1 MPRGEE
7 GGGRMGRPRGGA
19 GRAAAGKR
27 PAGGWAA
34 GGGAGGGV
42 RRAGATR
49 PVRRGPRRGL
59 SGLGCGRGRGGGDPG
74 PAGRWRRRRPGPA
87 SASASRGPGGV
98 GAGSGPGGVGAG
110 ARGRGR
116 GARGAETP
124 PRRRDGA
131 RRGALAPEE
140 RAEVNLAYVEAAEC
154 VSEPVNREPPSR
166 EAQLLTLQNMSE
178 FDILV
183 IGGGA
188 TGCGCALDA
197 VTRGLK
203 TALVERD
210 DFSSGTSS
218 RSTKLI
224 HGGVRYLQKAIMK
237 LDIEQYRM
245 VKEALH
251 ERANLLEI
259 APHLSAPLPIMLPIY
274 KWWQLPYYWV
284 GIKLYDLV
292 AGSNCLKSSYV
303 LSKSRALEHFPML
316 QKDKLVGAI
325 VYYDGQHNDARM
337 NLAIA
342 LTAARY
348 GAATANYMEVVS
360 LLKEAEPHTGRQRVC
375 GARCRDVLTGQ
386 EFDVRAKCVINATGP
401 FTDTVRRM
409 DNQDAAAI
417 CQPSAGVHIVM
428 PGYYSPESMGLLDP
442 ATSDGR
448 VIFFLPWQKMT
459 IAGTT
464 DTPTDVTH
472 HPIPSEEDINFILNE
487 VRNYLSC
494 DVEVR
499 RGDVLAA
506 WSGIRPLVTDPKSA
520 DTQSISRNHV
530 VDISESGLI
539 TIAGGKWTTYR
550 SMAEDTINAAI
561 KTHNLKAGPSR
572 TVGLFL
578 QGGKDWSPTLYIR
591 LVQDYGL
598 ESEVKYGIKE
608 YACTAVDMISRR
620 TRLAFL
626 NVQAAEE
633 ALPRIVE
640 LMAKELNWD
649 DYKKEEE
656 LETARKF
663 LYYEMGYKSRSE
675 QLTDRSEISLL
686 PSDIDRYKKRFHKF
700 DADQKGFITI
710 VDVQRVLESIGVQM
724 DENTLHE
731 ILNEVDLNK
740 NGQVELNE
748 FLQLMSAI
756 QKGRV
761 SGSRLAILM
770 KTAEENLDR
779 RVPIPVDRSCGGL

>member
-1 MPRGEE
+1 MAFKKAVKGTIL
-7 GGGRMGRPRGGA
+7 
-19 GRAAAGKR
+19 
-27 PAGGWAA
+27 A
-34 GGGAGGGV
+34 GGGAL
-42 RRAGATR
+42 ATIL
-49 PVRRGPRRGL
+49 GL
-59 SGLGCGRGRGGGDPG
+59 SQF
-74 PAGRWRRRRPGPA
+74 AHYRRKQM
-87 SASASRGPGGV
+87 
-98 GAGSGPGGVGAG
+98 
-110 ARGRGR
+110 
-116 GARGAETP
+116 T
-124 PRRRDGA
+124 
-131 RRGALAPEE
+131 
-140 RAEVNLAYVEAAEC
+140 LAYVRAAEN
-154 VSEPVNREPPSR
+154 VSEPVNKDPPSR
-166 EAQLLTLQNMSE
+166 EAQILTLRNTPE
-178 FDILV
+178 FDVLV

-259 APHLSAPLPIMLPIY
+259 APHLSAPLPIMLPVY

-284 GIKLYDLV
+284 GIKMYDLV
-292 AGSNCLKSSYV
+292 AGSNCLKSSYI

-316 QKDKLVGAI
+316 QKDRLVGAI

-348 GAATANYMEVVS
+348 GAATANYMEVLS
-360 LLKEAEPHTGRQRVC
+360 LLKKTDPQTGKERVS
-375 GARCRDVLTGQ
+375 GARCKDILTGQ

-401 FTDTVRRM
+401 FTDAVRQM
-409 DNQDAAAI
+409 DDKDAATI

-464 DTPTDVTH
+464 DTPTDITH

-487 VRNYLSC
+487 VRNYLSH

-520 DTQSISRNHV
+520 NTQSISRNHV

-561 KTHNLKAGPSR
+561 KAHNLKAGPSR

-598 ESEVKYGIKE
+598 ESEVAQHLASTYGDKAFEVAKMASVTGKRWPIVGVRLVSEFPYIEAEVKYGIKE

-640 LMAKELNWD
+640 LMGRELNWND
-649 DYKKEEE
+649 AKKQVK
-656 LETARKF
+656 LLF
-663 LYYEMGYKSRSE
+663 FIHVLLMPLLGMLFPGYPHG
-675 QLTDRSEISLL
+675 LL
-686 PSDIDRYKKRFHKF
+686 PRFLL
-700 DADQKGFITI
+700 
-710 VDVQRVLESIGVQM
+710 VSYSR
-724 DENTLHE
+724 
-731 ILNEVDLNK
+731 
-740 NGQVELNE
+740 EL
-748 FLQLMSAI
+748 
-756 QKGRV
+756 
-761 SGSRLAILM
+761 
-770 KTAEENLDR
+770 
-779 RVPIPVDRSCGGL
+779 P